1 MKDVFVVSDNIL
13 SPIGLTAA
21 GNFELFKQSVSG
33 IKKQENALL
42 SEHPFYASLFND
54 GEVFFK
60 EPATQTYTKFEKLLI
75 ASINDALQKT
85 DINTGDK
92 KTVLII
98 SSTKGNI
105 SLLETA
111 AYNNDLKDRISLQ
124 TSAKLVAEY
133 FGFANKPIVI
143 SNACIS
149 GLLAIITGMRLIQS
163 GQYQHAVIAGA
174 DVISKFILSG
184 FQSFQAIS
192 NEPCKPFDAGR
203 NGINLGEGAG
213 TIILSSDKKK
223 EQVITIS
230 GGSVSNDANH
240 ISGPSRTGEELNFAI
255 AKAMKDADVATS
267 AIDFISAHGTATL
280 YNDEMEANAI
290 TLAGLQQVPVN
301 SLKGYFGHT
310 LGAAGII
317 ESIVSVYSLQQNT
330 VLPTLGFKNM
340 GVTKPI
346 NVCTTLH
353 TAPLQNC
360 LKTASGFG
368 GCNAAIVI
376 SKQ

>member
-13 SPIGLTAA
+13 SPIGLTAS

-255 AKAMKDADVATS
+255 AKAMNDADVATS

>member
-1 MKDVFVVSDNIL
+1 MKDVFVVSNNIL

-21 GNFELFKQSVSG
+21 GNFELLKQSCSG

-42 SEHPFYASLFND
+42 SEHPFYASLFKD
-54 GEVFFK
+54 GEVFIK
-60 EPATQTYTKFEKLLI
+60 EPATQTFTKFEKLLI
-75 ASINDALQKT
+75 ASISDALQKG
-85 DINTGDK
+85 DINATDK
-92 KTVLII
+92 KTLFII

-111 AYNNDLKDRISLQ
+111 TFSNDLKDRIALQ

-163 GQYQHAVIAGA
+163 GQYQQAVIAGA
-174 DVISKFILSG
+174 DVVSKFILSG

-223 EQVITIS
+223 AKGITIS

-240 ISGPSRTGEELNFAI
+240 ISGPSRTGEELAFAI
-255 AKAMKDADVATS
+255 IKAMKNADVAAT

-346 NVCTTLH
+346 NVCSTLH
-353 TAPLQNC
+353 TAPLKHC

-376 SKQ
+376 SKK